1 MRELLRRA
9 WYVIRRRRFE
19 AELEEEL
26 AIHREMKE
34 RDLAEA
40 GLDSGE
46 AVRAS
51 QRAFGSAALAH
62 DRAREV
68 WVWPWLQDIAQDLRF
83 AARLL
88 GRDRRFTL
96 AAVVALSLGIGA
108 NTTIFTFINTALFKD
123 LPFDEPRRLVALG
136 TMDARG
142 PLPDAPGPR
151 RNGVSYR
158 DFQDWR
164 AATRAFVGLA
174 ADTGSTM
181 NLSDE
186 DRAPERFR
194 GAYVSANTFDLVRVR
209 PMLGR
214 GLLPD
219 DETASA
225 LPVLILGHDVWRNR
239 YGGDP
244 AVVGRT
250 VRVNDVP
257 STVVGVMPDGFR
269 FPMTAEVWQPLSLLP
284 GLAAATRDARG
295 HRGPHVR
302 RFCAV
307 AERRIR
313 SRSVRVESVI
323 RGRPSGHSRRS

>member
-1 MRELLRRA
+1 VRKLVRRA
-9 WYVIRRRRFE
+9 WFVVRQQQLE
-19 AELEEEL
+19 ADLEEEMDF
-26 AIHREMKE
+26 HRQMKK
-34 RDLAEA
+34 RDLVEG
-40 GLDSGE
+40 GLEPVD

-62 DRAREV
+62 NRARDI
-68 WVWPWLQDIAQDLRF
+68 WIWPWLQDVAQDVRF

-88 GRDRRFTL
+88 RKDRRFTL

-142 PLPDAPGPR
+142 PLPDTPGPR
-151 RNGVSYR
+151 RDGVSYL

-164 AATRAFVGLA
+164 AATRAFIGLA

-181 NLSDE
+181 NVSDE
-186 DRAPERFR
+186 GRAPERFR
-194 GAYVSANTFDLVRVR
+194 GAYVSANTFDLVRVKPR
-209 PMLGR
+209 LGR

-219 DETASA
+219 DEKAGA
-225 LPVLILGHDVWRNR
+225 PPVLILGHDVWRSR
-239 YGGDP
+239 YCGDP

-250 VRVNDVP
+250 LRVNDVP

-269 FPMTAEVWQPLSLLP
+269 FPGTAEVWQPLSLLP
-284 GLAAATRDARG
+284 GLATAKREARTLNVTRKYCT
-295 HRGPHVR
+295 P
-302 RFCAV
+302 
-307 AERRIR
+307 
-313 SRSVRVESVI
+313 
-323 RGRPSGHSRRS
+323 